1 MRRKTFWLLAVAA
14 LLLMT
19 VLFSACGAEAV
30 DESQAPEVGGDNAT
44 ISSGTVVE
52 DRKIVITARYRIETL
67 TFSETVDELEA
78 AVAAAGGYI
87 SASTVRPP
95 YDGSAGSADLTIRI
109 PVTAADAF
117 MTTLS
122 GVGNVT
128 SANVTKEDVTLT
140 YDDVAAR
147 IAVLRAE
154 QTKLLEF
161 MDISTDVD
169 QTLRI
174 RERYVEISEEL
185 ASYEKQMQSL
195 ENVISYATFSVT
207 LKDVQSYSDGEE
219 NFLVR
224 FGHSFGK
231 SFRNFA
237 DVLGKILIVFVY
249 LLPYLLVVGAVVT
262 ASLLLSRRRRRKK
275 QAALCMPRPTVPAA
289 EETTGTD
296 EEVQ

>member
-1 MRRKTFWLLAVAA
+1 MRRKTFWLLALVA
-14 LLLMT
+14 LLLVT
-19 VLFSACGAEAV
+19 GLFSACGSDAGDA
-30 DESQAPEVGGDNAT
+30 SQTPEPGEVSVT
-44 ISSGTVVE
+44 IGSGTVVE

-67 TFSETVDELEA
+67 TFSATIDELEA
-78 AVAAAGGYI
+78 AAADMGGYI
-87 SASTVRPP
+87 STSTVRPP

-128 SANVTKEDVTLT
+128 SANVNKEDVTLT

-161 MDISTDVD
+161 IDASTDVG
-169 QTLRI
+169 QTLQI

-195 ENVISYATFSVT
+195 ENAISYATFSVT
-207 LKDVQSYSDGEE
+207 LKDVQAYSEGEDG
-219 NFLVR
+219 FLVR
-224 FGHSFGK
+224 FGRSFGK
-231 SFRNFA
+231 SFKSFA
-237 DVLGKILIVFVY
+237 NVLGKILIVFVY
-249 LLPYLLVVGAVVT
+249 LLPYLLAAGAVVT
-262 ASLLLSRRRRRKK
+262 VVLLLSRKSRRKK
-275 QAALCMPRPTVPAA
+275 QSAVQTSCRTVPAT
-289 EETTGTD
+289 EETSETD
-296 EEVQ
+296 EEVR

>member
-14 LLLMT
+14 LLLT
-19 VLFSACGAEAV
+19 TIFLSACGSDAGDA
-30 DESQAPEVGGDNAT
+30 SMTPETGGGSAT
-44 ISSGTVVE
+44 IGSGTVVE

-78 AVAAAGGYI
+78 AVATAGGYI
-87 SASTVRPP
+87 SASSVRPP

-109 PVTAADAF
+109 PVTAAEAF

-147 IAVLRAE
+147 ISVLRAE

-161 MDISTDVD
+161 MDTSTDVY
-169 QTLRI
+169 QTLQI

-195 ENVISYATFSVT
+195 ENAISYATFSVV
-207 LKDVQSYSDGEE
+207 LKDVQAYSDGEE
-219 NFLVR
+219 TFIVR

-231 SFRNFA
+231 SFKSFA
-237 DVLGKILIVFVY
+237 NVLGKILIVLVY
-249 LLPYLLVVGAVVT
+249 LLPYLLVAGAVV
-262 ASLLLSRRRRRKK
+262 AVSLFLSRRSRLKK
-275 QAALCMPRPTVPAA
+275 QAATVAPRPTVPAA
-289 EETTGTD
+289 EETTETN
-296 EEVQ
+296 EEEQ